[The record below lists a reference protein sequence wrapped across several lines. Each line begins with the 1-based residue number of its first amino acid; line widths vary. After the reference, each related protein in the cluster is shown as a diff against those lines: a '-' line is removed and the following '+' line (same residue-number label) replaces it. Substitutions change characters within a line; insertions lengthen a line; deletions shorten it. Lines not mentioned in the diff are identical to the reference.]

1 MKADT
6 FMNAVGLIDDR
17 YLDIEVPAKTILHRK
32 WKRRIISIAAA
43 AALVI
48 CPLPTLT
55 AFGVESAYNVLYQ
68 VAPSIAQTF
77 KPIQKTS
84 EDNGI
89 EMTVISA
96 ERSGSEASV
105 YLAMHD
111 TTGSCPDGEWDLYDS
126 YRINVPHDM
135 IGHCSF
141 SEYNADTHT
150 AYFVVHL
157 ETMDGSTMPKGKI
170 TFSVYEMLM
179 GKTRFSDIIK
189 DIDMCSIP
197 YEPPTTTREEIDGK
211 YANEGLPES
220 QDYRFL
226 LSSDKPISTP
236 VSGVSIE
243 NIGYIDGALHI
254 LTRYDDI
261 PHTDNHGYI
270 ELVDKNGDVIGEKTE
285 FGFFYRDT
293 AHNNNYTEQIIPVSY
308 DILDECTLQGNFVTA
323 QDYISG
329 NWKITFPL
337 E

>member
-189 DIDMCSIP
+189 DIDN
-197 YEPPTTTREEIDGK
+197 YEEKEDSLAKKEQILICAAFLMNHQLQHEKKLMGNTLMK
-211 YANEGLPES
+211 
-220 QDYRFL
+220 DYPNLRIIVSCFL
-226 LSSDKPISTP
+226 LTSRS
-236 VSGVSIE
+236 
-243 NIGYIDGALHI
+243 L
-254 LTRYDDI
+254 
-261 PHTDNHGYI
+261 
-270 ELVDKNGDVIGEKTE
+270 
-285 FGFFYRDT
+285 
-293 AHNNNYTEQIIPVSY
+293 
-308 DILDECTLQGNFVTA
+308 
-323 QDYISG
+323 
-329 NWKITFPL
+329 PL
-337 E
+337 